1 MGPPSVVMKLF
12 DWWREG
18 DAAAQRAFVAAS
30 LGWMLDAFDVMLYA
44 LVLPT
49 LLPALGLGTS
59 VGGQLQSLTLI
70 AAAAGGLTFG
80 LIADRFGRT
89 RALMLSVLLYSIFT
103 ALCGFAQTAAQLA
116 IFRVCLGIG
125 MGGEWASGAALV
137 SESWPATHRGKVLG
151 FMQSS
156 WAVGYG
162 LATVVNWVV
171 QDVAGLS
178 WRAVFFV
185 GVLPAFFTLWVQRK
199 VQEPAAWHAMRAA
212 RPSGALAKTLRGPL
226 LGITIAL
233 CLMNAFALCAY
244 WGFNTW
250 VPSYLSAPIAKG
262 GIGQSRGT
270 MSALVFAN
278 NVGTW
283 FGYVSF
289 GYISDAIGRRR
300 SYVWFLLIAAALTWA
315 YTMVRSPLALLAL
328 GPATAFFATGN
339 FSGFG
344 AVTAELYPTAVRA
357 TLQGLTYNIGRIAS
371 AGAPWLVGAVAD
383 TRGYPAALS
392 LAAVAFVFAAM
403 CWVFI
408 PETRGRQ
415 PA

>member
-1 MGPPSVVMKLF
+1 
-12 DWWREG
+12 
-18 DAAAQRAFVAAS
+18 
-30 LGWMLDAFDVMLYA
+30 MLDAFDVMLYA
-44 LVLPT
+44 LVLPS
-49 LLPALGLGTS
+49 LMKSLSLPSS
-59 VGGQLQSLTLI
+59 VGGRLQSVTLI
-70 AAAAGGLTFG
+70 AAAIGGIAFG
-80 LIADRFGRT
+80 VIADRWGRT
-89 RALMLSVLLYSIFT
+89 RALRLSILLYSIFT
-103 ALCGFAQTAAQLA
+103 AACGFAASAVELTV
-116 IFRVCLGIG
+116 FRICLGFG

-137 SESWPATHRGKVLG
+137 SETWPTRHRGKALA

-156 WAVGYG
+156 WAVGYA
-162 LATVVNWVV
+162 LATIVNYLV
-171 QDVAGLS
+171 QDVAGWS
-178 WRAVFFV
+178 WRVVFFV
-185 GVLPAFFTLWVQRK
+185 GVAPALFTWWVQRYVK
-199 VQEPAAWHAMRAA
+199 EPAVWHAMRAA
-212 RPSGALAKTLRGPL
+212 PIPGVLRQTLRGPL

-233 CLMNAFALCAY
+233 CLMNSFTLFAY

-250 VPSYLSAPIAKG
+250 VPSYLSAPATSG
-262 GIGQSRGT
+262 GLAFSGGM

-300 SYVWFLLIAAALTWA
+300 SYVWFLLAAAVLTWA
-315 YTMVRSPLALLAL
+315 FTTVRSPWALLAL

-371 AGAPWLVGAVAD
+371 AGAPWLVGALVD

-392 LAAVAFVFAAM
+392 VAAAAFVCATF
-403 CWVFI
+403 CWIFI

-415 PA
+415 VA

>member
-1 MGPPSVVMKLF
+1 MNLF

-18 DAAAQRAFVAAS
+18 DAAAHRAFIAAA

-44 LVLPT
+44 LLLPT
-49 LLPALGLGTS
+49 LLPSLGLDSS
-59 VGGQLQSLTLI
+59 VGGQLQSLTLV
-70 AAAAGGLTFG
+70 AAAAGGITFG
-80 LIADRFGRT
+80 VIADRWGRT

-103 ALCGFAQTAAQLA
+103 GACGFAQTAAQLA
-116 IFRVCLGIG
+116 VFRVCLGLG
-125 MGGEWASGAALV
+125 MGGQWASGAALV
-137 SESWPATHRGKVLG
+137 SESWPATHRGKVLA

-156 WAVGYG
+156 WAVGYA
-162 LATVVNWVV
+162 LATVVNWFV
-171 QDVAGLS
+171 QDVAGFG

-185 GVLPAFFTLWVQRK
+185 GVVPALLTVWVQRR
-199 VQEPAAWHAMRAA
+199 VEEPAAWHAMRAS
-212 RPSGALAKTLRGPL
+212 RPAGALAKTLRGRL

-262 GIGQSRGT
+262 GIGQSRAT

-289 GYISDAIGRRR
+289 GYISDAVGRRR
-300 SYVWFLLIAAALTWA
+300 SYVWFLLIAAALTWI
-315 YTMVRSPLALLAL
+315 YTTVRSPLALLAL

-357 TLQGLTYNIGRIAS
+357 TLQGLTYNVGRIAS
-371 AGAPWLVGAVAD
+371 AFAPWLVGAIAD
-383 TRGYPAALS
+383 TRGYPTALS
-392 LAAVAFVFAAM
+392 LTAVAFVLAAM
-403 CWVFI
+403 CWAFI

>member
-1 MGPPSVVMKLF
+1 MKLF

-18 DAAAQRAFVAAS
+18 DAAAHRAFVAAS

-59 VGGQLQSLTLI
+59 VGGQLQSLTLV
-70 AAAAGGLTFG
+70 AAAAGGVTFG
-80 LIADRFGRT
+80 LVADRWGRT

-137 SESWPATHRGKVLG
+137 SESWPATHRGKVLA

-162 LATVVNWVV
+162 LATVVNWFV
-171 QDVAGLS
+171 QDVAGLG

-212 RPSGALAKTLRGPL
+212 RPSGALAKTLRGRL

-262 GIGQSRGT
+262 GMGQSRGT
-270 MSALVFAN
+270 MSALVFAS

-315 YTMVRSPLALLAL
+315 YTLVRSPLALLAL

-344 AVTAELYPTAVRA
+344 AVTADLYPTAVRA

-392 LAAVAFVFAAM
+392 LAAVAFVLAAM
-403 CWVFI
+403 CWAFI